1 MQKKRKLSSNSRG
14 GVIVLFLLFVVAPP
28 LVYIFQDKTTL
39 LDAFLMSLPFWGI
52 TFLIGLFY
60 LTRDDVEYDGA
71 FFYIYNWR
79 KEPKNIVPI
88 ESISSMIWSRHIY
101 RFFYVSTEGVKKHF
115 FLYPNAG
122 FSPWKLEKELKKA
135 NPNFFSGGIPFLG
148 GLQHVFF
155 RDEDWYK

>member
-1 MQKKRKLSSNSRG
+1 MQKRRKLSSNSTG
-14 GVIVLFLLFVVAPP
+14 GVIVLVLLFGVGII
-28 LVYIFQDKTTL
+28 LISIFQDKTTIWVACL
-39 LDAFLMSLPFWGI
+39 ISLPFWGI

-60 LTRDDVEYDGA
+60 LTRDDVEYDGE

-79 KEPKNIVPI
+79 KEPKNIIPI
-88 ESISSMIWSRHIY
+88 ENISSMIWSRSIY

-115 FLYPNAG
+115 FLFPNLG

-148 GLQHVFF
+148 ELQHVFF